1 MAATKWKKAPESL
14 VLRFGQALPRDPAI
28 ERRSM
33 FGYPCAFF
41 QGHMFCGLFEDQFI
55 VRLPEAERVAFLKQP
70 GAKVFEPMPGRPM
83 KEYVL
88 IPPAVVERD
97 ALLGGWLRQS
107 LDYVGGLPPRAKK
120 PKKAPVAR
128 PAKAPRSGMK
138 KAAVA
143 RPKKPSRPAAKKA
156 ARSPLAKVRS
166 RAIGKRAP
174 QAHAKKPRAHA
185 KRK

>member
-14 VLRFGQALPRDPAI
+14 VLRFGQALPKDPAI

-41 QGHMFCGLFEDQFI
+41 HGHMFCGLFEDQFI
-55 VRLPEAERVAFLKQP
+55 VRLPDAEREAFLKQP

-88 IPPAVVERD
+88 IPPAVVERE

-107 LDYVGGLPPRAKK
+107 LDYVGGLPPRAKRPQK
-120 PKKAPVAR
+120 VAR
-128 PAKAPRSGMK
+128 GPKPAKAPRSAPK
-138 KAAVA
+138 PAKAPRNA
-143 RPKKPSRPAAKKA
+143 PKSAKPSRS
-156 ARSPLAKVRS
+156 ARSKPAKPSRS
-166 RAIGKRAP
+166 ARS
-174 QAHAKKPRAHA
+174 KP

>member
-14 VLRFGQALPRDPAI
+14 VLRFGQALPKDPAI

-41 QGHMFCGLFEDQFI
+41 HGHMFCGLFEDQFI
-55 VRLPEAERVAFLKQP
+55 VRLPDAEREAFLKQP

-88 IPPAVVERD
+88 IPPAVVERE

-120 PKKAPVAR
+120 PKKVAR
-128 PAKAPRSGMK
+128 APKPPPRGAPKSAKPSRGAPKSAKAARRPPKPAKA
-138 KAAVA
+138 
-143 RPKKPSRPAAKKA
+143 SRR
-156 ARSPLAKVRS
+156 ARS
-166 RAIGKRAP
+166 
-174 QAHAKKPRAHA
+174 KP

>member
-14 VLRFGQALPRDPAI
+14 VLRFGQALPNNPGI

-41 QGHMFCGLFEDQFI
+41 HGHMFCGLFEDQFI
-55 VRLPEAERVAFLKQP
+55 VRLPDAERTAFLKQP

-88 IPPAVVERD
+88 VPPAVVERE

-120 PKKAPVAR
+120 
-128 PAKAPRSGMK
+128 
-138 KAAVA
+138 
-143 RPKKPSRPAAKKA
+143 AKKA
-156 ARSPLAKVRS
+156 A
-166 RAIGKRAP
+166 
-174 QAHAKKPRAHA
+174 KPRKPA
-185 KRK
+185 KASRTARAKSKRR

>member
-14 VLRFGQALPRDPAI
+14 VLRFGQALPSDPAI

-41 QGHMFCGLFEDQFI
+41 HGHMFCGLFEDQFI
-55 VRLPEAERVAFLKQP
+55 VRLPDAERGAFLKQP

-88 IPPAVVERD
+88 VPPAVVERE
-97 ALLGGWLRQS
+97 ALLGGWLRQA
-107 LDYVGGLPPRAKK
+107 LDYVGGLPPRV
-120 PKKAPVAR
+120 KKAAKVAK
-128 PAKAPRSGMK
+128 PAKAKVAKAVRVA
-138 KAAVA
+138 KAAKVA
-143 RPKKPSRPAAKKA
+143 RARKPVKASRS
-156 ARSPLAKVRS
+156 ARS
-166 RAIGKRAP
+166 
-174 QAHAKKPRAHA
+174 KP

>member
-14 VLRFGQALPRDPAI
+14 VLRFGQALPNDPAI

-41 QGHMFCGLFEDQFI
+41 HGHMFCGLFEDQFI
-55 VRLPEAERVAFLKQP
+55 VRLPDAERAAFLKQP

-88 IPPAVVERD
+88 IPPAVVERE

-120 PKKAPVAR
+120 AKKVAR
-128 PAKAPRSGMK
+128 APKS
-138 KAAVA
+138 A
-143 RPKKPSRPAAKKA
+143 KPSRSAPKPTKPSRSAPKPAKPSRSAPKPAKPSRS
-156 ARSPLAKVRS
+156 ARS
-166 RAIGKRAP
+166 
-174 QAHAKKPRAHA
+174 KP